1 MAMDKQT
8 SSAGPLAGRTVVVG
22 VTGGIAAYK
31 SAELV
36 RLLTKAG
43 ADVHVVMTE
52 GAQQFITPLTLQ
64 TLSGHPVATD
74 LFDLTQESEIG
85 HIALADK
92 ADLLLVAP
100 ATANVLAKLSLGLAD
115 DLLTTLALACKAPL
129 LVAPAMNVNMWQ
141 QPQVQEH
148 VARLRGRGV
157 SMCGPEPGQLACGWV
172 GTGRMAEPAAI
183 AEQAVAMLAGT
194 RSLAGKRVVISAGPT
209 YEALDP
215 VRFLG
220 NRSSG
225 KMGFALAAAAARAGA
240 QVTLVAGPVTLLTPP
255 GVHRIDVESAGEMA
269 AAVLPFVEPG
279 GADIIVMTAAVA
291 DFRPATVA
299 PDKLKKAALGGQP
312 QVALVPTVDILAEL
326 GRRRGDRRQPLLVG
340 FAAETQKVEEYAAH
354 KLREKRCDVIVA
366 NDVAEAGSGFGT
378 DTNRVTVLFANP
390 PGAAQT
396 GEGHGPPRIE
406 CLPLLRKDEVAT
418 RLWELLA
425 PLLVD

>member
-1 MAMDKQT
+1 MHKDA
-8 SSAGPLAGRTVVVG
+8 SSTGPLAGRTVVVG
-22 VTGGIAAYK
+22 VSGGIAAYK

-43 ADVHVVMTE
+43 ADVYVVMTD
-52 GAQQFITPLTLQ
+52 GAQRFITPLTLQ
-64 TLSGHPVATD
+64 TLSGHPVGTD

-85 HIALADK
+85 HISLADR

-115 DLLTTLALACKAPL
+115 DLLTTVALACKAPL

-148 VARLRGRGV
+148 ANRLRGRGV
-157 SMCGPEPGQLACGWV
+157 ELCGPEPGELACGWV
-172 GTGRMAEPAAI
+172 GAGRMAEPGAI
-183 AEQAVAMLAGT
+183 VEQAVAMLASV

-225 KMGFALAAAAARAGA
+225 KMGFALAAAAARSGA
-240 QVTLVAGPVTLLTPP
+240 QVTLVAGPVALPTPA
-255 GVHRIDVESAGEMA
+255 GVHRIDVESAAEMA
-269 AAVLPFVEPG
+269 AAVLPWVEPG
-279 GADIIVMTAAVA
+279 AADIIIMTAAVA
-291 DFRPATVA
+291 DFRPAVVA
-299 PDKLKKAALGGQP
+299 ADKLKKASLGGQP
-312 QVALVPTVDILAEL
+312 QLVLTPTVDILAEL
-326 GRRRGDRRQPLLVG
+326 GQRRGSRRQPLLVG

-378 DTNRVTVLFANP
+378 DTNRVTVLFAQSE
-390 PGAAQT
+390 GSDGHAA
-396 GEGHGPPRIE
+396 PRIE
-406 CLPLLRKDEVAT
+406 CLPLLRKDEVAA
-418 RLWELLA
+418 RLWELLG
-425 PLLVD
+425 PLLGD